1 MAVDFTTIVVLLQP
15 SLNVFEPLQVLFK
28 LVLSGSG
35 WIVIIFNTKEEDVI
49 LVQFTKIHNLL
60 ASGNGDCV
68 RHCGCGVSRCDGTSQ
83 CELTSGRERDVRVSC
98 GGC

>member
-28 LVLSGSG
+28 LVLSRSG

-60 ASGNGDCV
+60 ANGNGD
-68 RHCGCGVSRCDGTSQ
+68 GVAH
-83 CELTSGRERDVRVSC
+83 
-98 GGC
+98 